1 MDSETLVQ
9 ALRGAAGAKTVQCAK
24 ARHGKPECL
33 NFLLRLFTS
42 LKSLWN
48 KSWVRRVPA
57 AAVTPAALVVVT
69 FIEPKAF
76 VAGFVNL

>member
-33 NFLLRLFTS
+33 D
-42 LKSLWN
+42 
-48 KSWVRRVPA
+48 
-57 AAVTPAALVVVT
+57 LV
-69 FIEPKAF
+69 KAF
-76 VAGFVNL
+76 LKPKKLEE